1 MFFKSHSGILEKLAI
16 EMYARGLFTRDI
28 EYALAEATG
37 DALLSCTSG
46 GKVKEIFYEEFGGSS
61 EYGSPFL

>member
-1 MFFKSHSGILEKLAI
+1 
-16 EMYARGLFTRDI
+16 MYARGLFTRDI

-37 DALLSCTSG
+37 DALLSCTLG